1 MRFLPFGWSLE
12 MLLGGIWNHFW
23 LSLVAFLGLYKRTI
37 VVVAFC
43 TVHMHSRHLAS
54 QLYISTIRLAIARHV
69 FRSEALPCAH
79 RRRRAF
85 AGYAIRSQVSA
96 KFIFFLLRCLFER
109 SLWVSVSFRERF
121 WEGFFIILT
130 AVRLSE
136 IYIFSEWC
144 ILRNSGLCCHGPG

>member
-1 MRFLPFGWSLE
+1 MEVLERFLAFGWSLE
-12 MLLGGIWNHFW
+12 MLLGGIWEHFW
-23 LSLVAFLGLYKRTI
+23 LSLVAFLGLFERTI

-96 KFIFFLLRCLFER
+96 KFIFFLLPCLLGGRCGSRWVFGSASGRLF
-109 SLWVSVSFRERF
+109 V
-121 WEGFFIILT
+121 ILT
-130 AVRLSE
+130 GVRLSE
-136 IYIFSEWC
+136 IYIFV
-144 ILRNSGLCCHGPG
+144 